1 MIRSM
6 VLKSWGGILS
16 LFLFAGPGF
25 TETYHIDPSHSSVEF
40 SVRHIFSQVSGKFK
54 TFSGVIRYDPKSL
67 ENASVEATIKVASID
82 TDNEKR
88 DNHLK
93 SPDFFDAKKYPEI
106 TFKSE
111 SVKNQEGGLLL
122 KGDLTMHGVT
132 KSVLVLVE
140 VLGVGTHPMS
150 KIPVAGFSAGSTLK
164 RSDFGVNSW
173 TDPANI
179 VGDEVKITLNLEALA
194 KPMTNP
200 CNQRNPCGKT
210 ENPCNPCNPCK

>member
-1 MIRSM
+1 MIRST
-6 VLKSWGGILS
+6 VRKSWAGILSLS
-16 LFLFAGPGF
+16 LFLFAVPGF
-25 TETYHIDPSHSSVEF
+25 TETYQIDPSHSSVEF

-54 TFSGVIRYDPKSL
+54 TFSGVIQYDPKSL

-93 SPDFFDAKKYPEI
+93 SPDFFDAEKYPEI

-140 VLGVGTHPMS
+140 VLGVGTHPMA
-150 KIPVAGFSAGSTLK
+150 KIPIAGFSAGSTLK
-164 RSDFGVNSW
+164 RSDFGVNRLDRPRQYRW
-173 TDPANI
+173 RRGQDYLKFRGRGQA
-179 VGDEVKITLNLEALA
+179 D
-194 KPMTNP
+194 
-200 CNQRNPCGKT
+200 GKSL
-210 ENPCNPCNPCK
+210 

>member
-1 MIRSM
+1 MIRST
-6 VLKSWGGILS
+6 VRKSWAGILS
-16 LFLFAGPGF
+16 LFLFAVPGF
-25 TETYHIDPSHSSVEF
+25 TETYQIDPSHSSVEF

-54 TFSGVIRYDPKSL
+54 TFSGVIQYDPKSL

-93 SPDFFDAKKYPEI
+93 SPDFFDAEKYPEI

-140 VLGVGTHPMS
+140 VLGGHPS
-150 KIPVAGFSAGSTLK
+150 NGQNPYCRIFCGIDPQTIGFWGQQLDRPRQYRWRRGQDYLK
-164 RSDFGVNSW
+164 FRGRGQAD
-173 TDPANI
+173 
-179 VGDEVKITLNLEALA
+179 
-194 KPMTNP
+194 
-200 CNQRNPCGKT
+200 GKSL
-210 ENPCNPCNPCK
+210 